1 MSMNNFF
8 ENIHENLPHELIETF
23 VQSKNVKI
31 ERIVSDGHSSPP
43 NFWYD
48 QDQNEFVL
56 LLQGRALIEFKNE
69 ESIELIVGDYQIIH
83 AHKKHRVSY
92 TDANSKTIWLTIFY
106 D

>member
-1 MSMNNFF
+1 MINFF
-8 ENIHENLPHELIETF
+8 ENISENLPYELIETI

-56 LLQGRALIEFKNE
+56 LLQGRALIEFENE

-92 TDANSKTIWLTIFY
+92 TDNSVQTIWLAVHF
-106 D
+106 

>member
-1 MSMNNFF
+1 MINFF
-8 ENIHENLPHELIETF
+8 ENISENLPYELIETI

-56 LLQGRALIEFKNE
+56 LLQGRALIEFENE

-92 TDANSKTIWLTIFY
+92 TDASSKTIWLTIFY